1 MGPFATFM
9 ARRLARACVLVIVV
23 ASAAV
28 LLVHLAPGDAV
39 TELGLDPARAAAERS
54 RLGLDRSFA
63 SQYTDWAGRLLTLDL
78 GESVRFQR
86 PVVDLLFERVGY
98 TLLLGLAAL
107 ILALGIG
114 LPAGVL
120 TGQRRG
126 DLLSR
131 GIAAIS
137 LLLLSTPPLVTALV
151 LLLVASRTGWF
162 PSGGLGVPDGS
173 GPMAALE
180 IAFRYLPLPAFAL
193 ALPIA
198 ASLERLQSQAVAE
211 ALRDPCVVAAQARG
225 LSASRVIWVHAW
237 RLSLK
242 PVLGVLGIVI
252 GSVLSG
258 SFVVEYVMSWPGL
271 GNLMFEA
278 LTAQDLHLAAGCAAM
293 GAALLSI
300 GLLSTDIALA
310 SADPGTLESA

>member
-9 ARRLARACVLVIVV
+9 ARRLVRAGVLVIVV

-39 TELGLDPARAAAERS
+39 TELDINQVRAAAERS
-54 RLGLDRSFA
+54 RLGLDRPFV
-63 SQYTDWAGRLLTLDL
+63 SQYVDWVGRLLRLDL

-86 PVVDLLFERVGY
+86 PVSDLLLERVGY
-98 TLLLGLAAL
+98 TLILGVAAL

-131 GIAAIS
+131 GIAAVS
-137 LLLLSTPPLVTALV
+137 LLLLSTPPLVTALLF
-151 LLLVASRTGWF
+151 LLLASRTGWF
-162 PSGGLGVPDGS
+162 PTGGLGPGGDTG
-173 GPMAALE
+173 ALALVE
-180 IAFRYLPLPAFAL
+180 TAIRYLPLPAFAL

-198 ASLERLQSQAVAE
+198 ASLERLQSQAVAQ
-211 ALRDPCVVAAQARG
+211 ALKDPCVIAAQARG
-225 LSASRVIWVHAW
+225 VPASRVIWVHAW

-258 SFVVEYVMSWPGL
+258 SFVVEFVMAWPGL

-278 LTAQDLHLAAGCAAM
+278 LTAQDLHLAAGCAAT

-300 GLLSTDIALA
+300 GLLSADIALA
-310 SADPGTLESA
+310 SADPASIESA

>member
-1 MGPFATFM
+1 MSPFATFV

-54 RLGLDRSFA
+54 RLGLDRSFV
-63 SQYTDWAGRLLTLDL
+63 SQYTEWVGRLLTLDL

-86 PVVDLLFERVGY
+86 PVVELLVERVGY
-98 TLLLGLAAL
+98 TLVLGVAAL
-107 ILALGIG
+107 VLALGIG

-126 DLLSR
+126 DLVSR

-137 LLLLSTPPLVTALV
+137 LLLLSTPPLVTALLF
-151 LLLVASRTGWF
+151 LLIASRTGWF
-162 PSGGLGVPDGS
+162 PPGGLGVADGT
-173 GPMAALE
+173 GPLAALE
-180 IAFRYLPLPAFAL
+180 MTVRYLPLPALAL

-211 ALRDPCVVAAQARG
+211 ALRDPCVIAAQARG

-258 SFVVEYVMSWPGL
+258 SFVVELVMSWPGL

-293 GAALLSI
+293 GAGLLSI

-310 SADPGTLESA
+310 SADPVTIESA

>member
-1 MGPFATFM
+1 MSPYATFM
-9 ARRLARACVLVIVV
+9 ARRLARACVLVLVV

-28 LLVHLAPGDAV
+28 VLVHLAPGDAV
-39 TELGLDPARAAAERS
+39 TELGLNPDRAAAERS
-54 RLGLDRSFA
+54 RLGLDRPFV
-63 SQYTDWAGRLLTLDL
+63 SQYVDWIGRLLRLDL
-78 GESVRFQR
+78 GDSVRFQR
-86 PVVDLLFERVGY
+86 PVLDLLLERVGY
-98 TLLLGLAAL
+98 TLILGMSAL
-107 ILALGIG
+107 IVALGIG

-131 GIAAIS
+131 GIAAVS
-137 LLLLSTPPLVTALV
+137 LLLLSTPPLVTALLC
-151 LLLVASRTGWF
+151 LLLASRTGWF
-162 PSGGLGVPDGS
+162 PTGGLGAGQGTGVL
-173 GPMAALE
+173 AAVE
-180 IAFRYLPLPAFAL
+180 TAVRYLPLPAFAL

-198 ASLERLQSQAVAE
+198 ASLERLQSQAVAQ
-211 ALRDPCVVAAQARG
+211 ALSDPCVVAAQARG
-225 LSASRVIWVHAW
+225 ISASRVIWVHAW

-258 SFVVEYVMSWPGL
+258 SFVVELVMSWPGL

-278 LTAQDLHLAAGCAAM
+278 LTAQDLHLAAGCAAT

-310 SADPGTLESA
+310 SADPSTTESA